1 MDRRFVLHV
10 IVLGVIV
17 LIGAL
22 ATGCASTRIAVA
34 ETFGYAKRE
43 QLVDRVQDA
52 RDGQEEAKE
61 QFASALEQFLAVTE
75 VEPGALEA
83 QYDKLK
89 REFDRSEAKAESV
102 RDRIRSVE
110 HVAEALFKE
119 WQSEL
124 DDYSSEQLRA
134 ASAERLES
142 THEQYDR
149 LLGKMKAAEQS
160 MTPVLE
166 AFSDQVLFL
175 KHNLNARAI
184 ASLED
189 NVVELQSDVGRLI
202 EEMEASIAEA
212 NAFIEQMQVDE

>member
-1 MDRRFVLHV
+1 MACAR
-10 IVLGVIV
+10 IVLGFAIAAFTVGV
-17 LIGAL
+17 FVA
-22 ATGCASTRIAVA
+22 GCASTRIAVA

-52 RDGQEEAKE
+52 RDGQEEAKQ

-83 QYDKLK
+83 QYDKLR
-89 REFDRSEAKAESV
+89 REYERSEDKAETV

-110 HVAEALFKE
+110 QVADALFEE
-119 WQSEL
+119 WQEEL
-124 DDYSSEQLRA
+124 DEYTSEQLRA
-134 ASAERLES
+134 ASAERLEA
-142 THEQYDR
+142 TREQYQD
-149 LLGKMKAAEQS
+149 LLGKMKAAETS
-160 MTPVLE
+160 MSPVLS

-202 EEMEASIAEA
+202 DEMEASIAEA
-212 NAFIEQMQVDE
+212 NAFIEQMQAEE